1 MGTMAM
7 LGLLLLVIIHSA
19 TPDIVFGGK
28 AAGVS
33 STTTCGCQCSSLGFR
48 GSDGSLQGNCL
59 SSDSVSGAWCYV
71 DTTCTSCGDLRPS
84 DRFHGHAWSYQACGT
99 SQGASQGIS
108 QGISRQRGI
117 SREKGT
123 SQGRGTSQDRGTSQ
137 GREIS
142 RARETSNGKGISRNK
157 SQFQRKKDD
166 VKFSESRIGRLSS
179 ESVSTQPTQVTQEEG
194 LVGILADIINTD
206 NR

>member
-59 SSDSVSGAWCYV
+59 SSDTLSGAWCYV

-99 SQGASQGIS
+99 SQGTSQGIS

-117 SREKGT
+117 SRELGT
-123 SQGRGTSQDRGTSQ
+123 SQGRG
-137 GREIS
+137 IS
-142 RARETSNGKGISRNK
+142 RARETSNGKGISRDK
-157 SQFQRKKDD
+157 SRFQRKKDD
-166 VKFSESRIGRLSS
+166 VKFSESRIGRLTS

>member
-1 MGTMAM
+1 MGKCWGVTMAM
-7 LGLLLLVIIHSA
+7 LGLLLLVITHPA

-28 AAGVS
+28 SAGVS

-59 SSDSVSGAWCYV
+59 SSDSESGAWCYV

-99 SQGASQGIS
+99 SQGISQGISRGIS
-108 QGISRQRGI
+108 QGISQQRGI

-123 SQGRGTSQDRGTSQ
+123 SQGRGISQGRGTS
-137 GREIS
+137 
-142 RARETSNGKGISRNK
+142 RARGTSNGKGISRDK

-179 ESVSTQPTQVTQEEG
+179 
-194 LVGILADIINTD
+194 
-206 NR
+206 

>member
-59 SSDSVSGAWCYV
+59 SSDTLSGAWCYV

-99 SQGASQGIS
+99 SQGTSQGIS

-117 SREKGT
+117 SREL
-123 SQGRGTSQDRGTSQ
+123 GTSQ

-142 RARETSNGKGISRNK
+142 RARETSNGKGISRDK
-157 SQFQRKKDD
+157 SRFQRKKDD
-166 VKFSESRIGRLSS
+166 VKFSESRIGRLTS